1 MEITNSSASTYAQF
15 GVTNAT
21 VSGELTEH
29 EEAMVALASD
39 VRDGDDRIITEEEPT
54 EGELDATEDTD
65 TSAET
70 DSTDGL
76 DESGEGSDEEAV
88 TDEEEEELPAG
99 TDGSDLIKLEEGLK
113 EHAAATKELL
123 SEALAKGLPPEMES
137 TINAEY
143 LAGEGLSEATF
154 EALAKAGYS
163 KGFVNAYISGQEAVA
178 RQFADS
184 VVSFAGGREA
194 LTKIQSFMATHNPD
208 AAESFNDAI
217 DRVDSKAIKTLISMT
232 KTMMGKTFGSRPTRT
247 IVAAKQPVTTSKPVE
262 TFESRDAMIKA
273 MSDPRYSRDETYRK
287 AVEAK
292 LFASKF

>member
-1 MEITNSSASTYAQF
+1 MKITNSSASTYAQF

-54 EGELDATEDTD
+54 EGELDATEDLD

-88 TDEEEEELPAG
+88 TDEEEELPVG
-99 TDGSDLIKLEEGLK
+99 TDGSDLIQLEEGLK

-123 SEALAKGLPPEMES
+123 YEAIAKGLPPEMES

-143 LAGEGLSEATF
+143 LAGEGLSADTY
-154 EALAKAGYS
+154 EALGKAGYS

-232 KTMMGKTFGSRPTRT
+232 KTMMGKTFGSRPART

-262 TFESRDAMIKA
+262 TFESRDDMIKA
-273 MSDPRYSRDETYRK
+273 MSDPRYSRDESYRK